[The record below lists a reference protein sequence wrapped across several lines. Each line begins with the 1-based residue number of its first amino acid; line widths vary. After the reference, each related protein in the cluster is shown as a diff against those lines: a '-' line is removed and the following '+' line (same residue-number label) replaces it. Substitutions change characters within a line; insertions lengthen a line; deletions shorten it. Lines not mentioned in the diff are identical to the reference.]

1 MSDEKPPLPPE
12 VPKDAK
18 VIGTKESLELTD
30 KIHRLVRRFSRELAE
45 LVSAE
50 IGARAVK
57 VQKKRGPP
65 KGFKM
70 PRSPCPICKGN
81 PNTGRCY
88 GFICK
93 DCRAGRP
100 IGHRQK
106 VREVWKGHEYKKKDP
121 LGKDFKVEVKVPKH
135 IPVKPKPVE
144 IDDEEAA
151 FLDSIVQ
158 IVKVSK
164 PAVEQPPK
172 TSESPS
178 SDDGMDFFT

>member
-1 MSDEKPPLPPE
+1 MSDESNPD

-18 VIGTKESLELTD
+18 VITTKESLELTD

-70 PRSPCPICKGN
+70 PRSPCPICKSN

-106 VREVWKGHEYKKKDP
+106 VKEVWKGHEYKKDP
-121 LGKDFKVEVKVPKH
+121 LGKDYKVEVKVPKH

-144 IDDEEAA
+144 IEDEEAA
-151 FLDSIVQ
+151 FLDTIVK

-164 PAVEQPPK
+164 PAIEPPK

-178 SDDGMDFFT
+178 SDDGMDFFS

>member
-1 MSDEKPPLPPE
+1 MSDDKPELPAN

-18 VIGTKESLELTD
+18 VITTKESLELTD

-106 VREVWKGHEYKKKDP
+106 VNEVWKGHEYKKKDP

-151 FLDSIVQ
+151 FLDSIVE